1 MKHMILIY
9 LLALSTLSFSQN
21 AEAFFSKADDF
32 LSKHVKNG
40 RVDYQAIHDDPA
52 DLDELMKLSNA
63 VKVTTADANT
73 YQAFWIN
80 VYNLSV
86 IKGLVNQ
93 YPIKSPM
100 DQSGFFD
107 KVTFQVGGKEVTLN
121 IIENKL
127 LRAEFNE
134 PRFHFVLVCGAIGCP
149 PLIDE
154 AYRPSALDK
163 QLQRQTAL
171 ALNNSEFIKV
181 KKNKVELS
189 EIFKWYKEDF
199 VENGDEIS
207 YINQFRK
214 VPIDTNSKI
223 TYYPYNWSIN
233 KQ

>member
-21 AEAFFSKADDF
+21 TEAFFSKADDF

-121 IIENKL
+121 TIENKL